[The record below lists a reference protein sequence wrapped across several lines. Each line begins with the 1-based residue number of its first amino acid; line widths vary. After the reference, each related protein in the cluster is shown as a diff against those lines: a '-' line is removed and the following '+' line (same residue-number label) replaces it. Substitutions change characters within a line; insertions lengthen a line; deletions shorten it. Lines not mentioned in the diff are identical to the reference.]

1 MSTINKQM
9 GTQDW
14 LQLFLLS
21 MLWGGS
27 FFFSKVILTELKPFT
42 VVFGRVFVAG
52 IALHIIVRVTGHR
65 MPTSLKIWRSFFVMG
80 FLNNLLPF
88 SLIFWGQTQI
98 SSSLASILNATTT
111 IWTVLLAHFLTR
123 DEKLTPNRISGVT
136 FGMIGVVI
144 LIGFDALQGL
154 GSNVIA
160 QLAVVG
166 AAISYAFAGIYG
178 KRFKGMPTMVTA
190 TGQITGTTVM
200 MIPIVLIFDKPWL
213 LETPSLNTWGA
224 LVGLA
229 LISTALAYILYFR
242 LLSSAGAT
250 NLLLVAFLI
259 PVSAI
264 LLGTVILGEQLAPQ
278 HIAGIGFIGL
288 GLIAIDGRLFGKIGL
303 RDKMKLGVSHENA

>member
-42 VVFGRVFVAG
+42 VVFGRVIVAG

-190 TGQITGTTVM
+190 TGQISGTTVM

-303 RDKMKLGVSHENA
+303 RDKMNLGVSHENA